1 MENHILGTPDLR
13 RRKNTLFIF
22 SIVNVQL
29 VTTLKINCKA
39 HGNGKGKGILDNL
52 PLELTLNVMFFSTP
66 KSLQN

>member
-1 MENHILGTPDLR
+1 MHSTRWICSNMEMEN
-13 RRKNTLFIF
+13 
-22 SIVNVQL
+22 QL